1 MESSQRPERKRPY
14 YYDYPLWL
22 IVWKP
27 IRKFLNVV
35 VIPSV
40 PFTTLRV
47 FLYRLIGFKIGKRV
61 FIGMRCYLDDVEP
74 HLTRIGNEFAIH
86 GKEQRHTPIVIE
98 DGVYVGLGAIL
109 LSGKTGITLG
119 AGSIV
124 GAGSV
129 VTSSVPP
136 GAVVAGVPAKVL
148 RVKGEQSTE
157 GPKQGDPAASQGS
170 S

>member
-1 MESSQRPERKRPY
+1 M
-14 YYDYPLWL
+14 

-74 HLTRIGNEFAIH
+74 HLTRIGNGVTISYEVKFAIH
-86 GKEQRHTPIVIE
+86 GKGQRHTPIVIE

-109 LSGKTGITLG
+109 LGKSGYPR
-119 AGSIV
+119 AGSI
-124 GAGSV
+124 GAG
-129 VTSSVPP
+129 
-136 GAVVAGVPAKVL
+136 
-148 RVKGEQSTE
+148 
-157 GPKQGDPAASQGS
+157 AS
-170 S
+170 